1 MERSNAVGWIAGLAL
16 GLMAAPLAAQT
27 TVDAA
32 VVIQSGRAVEDHS
45 RRVIGYDREVIVVER
60 IRGRGAWWKR
70 HGYRAITVYYG
81 GGRFYQRPFARAAL
95 RRVVVYERAGRY
107 FVAEDQ
113 WQRYHQDFRDHDHDD
128 HEHQEHHG
136 YGHDR

>member
-1 MERSNAVGWIAGLAL
+1 MKRSNAVVWIAGLAL
-16 GLMAAPLAAQT
+16 GLMAAPLSAQT

-32 VVIQSGRAVEDHS
+32 VVIQSGGGVENRS
-45 RRVIGYDREVIVVER
+45 RRVMGPREVIVVER

-81 GGRFYQRPFARAAL
+81 GGRFYQRPFGRAAL

-107 FVAEDQ
+107 FMAEDQ
-113 WQRYHQDFRDHDHDD
+113 WQRNHQDMRDHDDDD
-128 HEHQEHHG
+128 HEGHEHHG
-136 YGHDR
+136 HWDDR

>member
-1 MERSNAVGWIAGLAL
+1 MKRSNAVVWIAGLAL

-32 VVIQSGRAVEDHS
+32 VVIQSGGSVEDRS
-45 RRVIGYDREVIVVER
+45 RRVVGPREVIVVER

-113 WQRYHQDFRDHDHDD
+113 WQRYHQEFRDHDDDD
-128 HEHQEHHG
+128 HGRHEHHG
-136 YGHDR
+136 HWDDR